1 MKKLFMN
8 IKRDKNERN
17 LFSDR
22 VSGLVSGFISEVD
35 FERK

>member
-1 MKKLFMN
+1 MN

-22 VSGLVSGFISEVD
+22 VSGLVVVLLSEVD
-35 FERK
+35 FER